1 MLVATWSRQFLKFAL
16 AGLAATLTTYAVLM
30 VLVEFYELGAVF
42 ASIMG
47 YLAGAGVNYILN
59 YRFTFGSTQL
69 HQAAIPR
76 FIAVMAVG
84 AVLNALI
91 MHLAIN
97 WLSVHYLLAQLIAVA
112 VVLTWSFTL
121 NRLWAFAQ

>member
-1 MLVATWSRQFLKFAL
+1 MLVATWNRQFLKFAL

-30 VLVEFYELGAVF
+30 VLVEFYALGAVF
-42 ASIMG
+42 VSIMG

-69 HQAAIPR
+69 HQVAIPR

-112 VVLTWSFTL
+112 VVLAWSFTL